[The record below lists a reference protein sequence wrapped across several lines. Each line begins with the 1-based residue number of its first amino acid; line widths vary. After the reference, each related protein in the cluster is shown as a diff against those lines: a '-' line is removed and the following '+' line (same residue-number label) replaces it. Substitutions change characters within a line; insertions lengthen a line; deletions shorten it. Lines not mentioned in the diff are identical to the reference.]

1 MMPYFLYI
9 LESEKNGSYYV
20 GTTNNL
26 EDRINRHNEGRVK
39 YTQPKRPW
47 KLIYS
52 EAHPDRSNAMKR
64 EYEIKSHK
72 RKGYIENLIKEFS
85 GG

>member
-1 MMPYFLYI
+1 MVYHLYI
-9 LESEKNGSYYV
+9 LQSEKDGTYYV

-26 EDRINRHNEGRVK
+26 EDRIKRHNEGRVK
-39 YTQPKRPW
+39 YTKPKRPW

-52 EAHPDRSNAMKR
+52 EAHPDRSGAMKR

-72 RKGYIENLIKEFS
+72 RKGYVENLIKDFS

>member
-1 MMPYFLYI
+1 MAYHLYI
-9 LESEKNGSYYV
+9 LQSEPDGSYYV

-39 YTQPKRPW
+39 YTKPKRPW
-47 KLIYS
+47 KLVYS
-52 EAHPDRSNAMKR
+52 EAHTDRSSAMKR

-72 RKGYIENLIKEFS
+72 RKEYIKNLIQLS
-85 GG
+85 STGG

>member
-1 MMPYFLYI
+1 MAYHLYI
-9 LESEKNGSYYV
+9 LQREKDGSYYV

-26 EDRINRHNEGRVK
+26 DDRVRRHKEGRVK
-39 YTQPKRPW
+39 YTKPKRPW
-47 KLIYS
+47 KLVYH
-52 EAHPDRSNAMKR
+52 EEYLDRSAAMKR

-72 RKGYIENLIKEFS
+72 RKGYVENLIKESS